1 MSWNTNGTGY
11 ANGNSNHTDRVRR
24 YDFNDSSRD
33 TSADERSRSRGPGGY
48 GGFGGQSAASGVR
61 GPSRLNRG
69 HATRKSRDEGT
80 WSQSRSRSRAGGLHG
95 QAGSQV
101 EGQSASYIGYNADS
115 LLRPYSQ
122 RFSATSSNNGPS
134 WLRRLVFRS
143 RSPSN
148 STTAAL
154 WD

>member
-11 ANGNSNHTDRVRR
+11 TNGGGNASDRLRR

-48 GGFGGQSAASGVR
+48 GGFGGQGAVSGVR

-69 HATRKSRDEGT
+69 HATRKSRDEGN
-80 WSQSRSRSRAGGLHG
+80 WSNSRSRSRPGRLHG

-101 EGQSASYIGYNADS
+101 EGQSTSYVGYNADW
-115 LLRPYSQ
+115 LLRRYSQ
-122 RFSATSSNNGPS
+122 RFSATSSSNGLS
-134 WLRRLVFRS
+134 WPHRRVFRS
-143 RSPSN
+143 KSPFS
-148 STTAAL
+148 STIEAR
-154 WD
+154 

>member
-1 MSWNTNGTGY
+1 MSRNTNGTGY
-11 ANGNSNHTDRVRR
+11 SNGASNPGSDRLRR

-48 GGFGGQSAASGVR
+48 GSFGAQGVTSGVHA
-61 GPSRLNRG
+61 PSRLNRG

-80 WSQSRSRSRAGGLHG
+80 WSNSRSRSRAGRLHG

-101 EGQSASYIGYNADS
+101 EGQSALYIGYNVHW

-122 RFSATSSNNGPS
+122 RYFATSSSSGPS
-134 WLRRLVFRS
+134 WPRRHAS
-143 RSPSN
+143 R
-148 STTAAL
+148 
-154 WD
+154 